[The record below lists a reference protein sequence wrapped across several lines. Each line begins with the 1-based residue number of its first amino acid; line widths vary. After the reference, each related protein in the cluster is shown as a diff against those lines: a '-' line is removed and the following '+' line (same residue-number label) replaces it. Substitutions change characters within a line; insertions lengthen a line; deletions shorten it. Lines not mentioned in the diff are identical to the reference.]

1 MISIDVK
8 NVTKTFKMSK
18 PSGAVNTIK
27 KIFLKSPQNEFTAL
41 NNISF
46 TVSKGEMI
54 GIIGLNG
61 SGKTTLLR
69 TISGVYKPD
78 TGKIRIF
85 GRVAPLLQIGTGF
98 HDELNARDN
107 IVMYGMLLGFS
118 KCKIKE
124 KISSIIE
131 FAELKDFEYMILK
144 HYSTGMR
151 ARLAFSTALQIDPE
165 ILLVDEILAVGDLAF
180 RKKSFDA
187 FLSFKK
193 ENKTILYTS
202 HNISNMPQ
210 LCDRVILLHQANVVM
225 VGKPTEVIAKYK
237 EIIANK

>member
-18 PSGAVNTIK
+18 PSGISNTIK
-27 KIFLKSPQNEFTAL
+27 KIFQKSPQYELTAL
-41 NNISF
+41 NNVSF

-69 TISGVYKPD
+69 TISGIYKPD
-78 TGKIRIF
+78 TGKIRIQ
-85 GRVAPLLQIGTGF
+85 GKMAPLLQIGTGF
-98 HDELNARDN
+98 HDELTARDN

-118 KCKIKE
+118 KSKIKE
-124 KISSIIE
+124 KIFSIIE
-131 FAELKDFEYMILK
+131 FAELEDFEEMKLK
-144 HYSTGMR
+144 HYSTGMK
-151 ARLAFSTALQIDPE
+151 ARLAFSTALQIDPD
-165 ILLVDEILAVGDLAF
+165 ILLVDEILAVGDIAF

-187 FLSFKK
+187 FLSFK
-193 ENKTILYTS
+193 EQGKTILYAS

-210 LCDRVILLHQANVVM
+210 LCDRVILLHKANVVM
-225 VGKPTEVIAKYK
+225 VGKPTEVITKYK
-237 EIIANK
+237 EIVANK